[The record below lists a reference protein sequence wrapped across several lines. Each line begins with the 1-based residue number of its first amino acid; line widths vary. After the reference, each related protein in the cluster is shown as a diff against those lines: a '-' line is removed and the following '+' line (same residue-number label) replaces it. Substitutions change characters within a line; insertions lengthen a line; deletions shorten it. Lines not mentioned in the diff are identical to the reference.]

1 MGVDVGRHR
10 ATGTRTHGL
19 FGDDQAGKQRSG
31 EEHLGLGKGRAD
43 TSRGELRMEYN
54 WDLVR
59 HILTELE
66 KPAGSRSWRTIT
78 SRGYSPKELAEH
90 LVGLD
95 RDDRVV
101 TPHKDPGVH
110 TDPDRCGLT
119 ARGTAQLQA
128 IRKRLKFYEK
138 HERAQEAA
146 KRAGTPQRR

>member
-1 MGVDVGRHR
+1 MAVEFQRLLLGVDVGRHER
-10 ATGTRTHGL
+10 REPEHTGSSETTRQGSSVAAKNTW
-19 FGDDQAGKQRSG
+19 R
-31 EEHLGLGKGRAD
+31 LGKGRAD

-78 SRGYSPKELAEH
+78 SLGYSPKELAEH

-110 TDPDRCGLT
+110 TDPVGV
-119 ARGTAQLQA
+119 G
-128 IRKRLKFYEK
+128 
-138 HERAQEAA
+138 
-146 KRAGTPQRR
+146 